1 MKKFAL
7 ITIVSFVV
15 VGILSF
21 FGLNAI
27 TWITK
32 EIEKGQRPDHSQNQ
46 PAPQK

>member
-21 FGLNAI
+21 LGLNAM

-32 EIEKGQRPDHSQNQ
+32 EIEKSQRPNHQQIQTNSQR
-46 PAPQK
+46 